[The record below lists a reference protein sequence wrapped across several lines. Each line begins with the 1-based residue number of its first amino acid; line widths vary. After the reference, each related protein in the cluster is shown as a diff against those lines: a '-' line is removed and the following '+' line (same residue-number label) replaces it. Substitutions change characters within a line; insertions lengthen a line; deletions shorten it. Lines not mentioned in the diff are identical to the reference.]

1 MCAKYIGRRVNVGIA
16 KETVRGTAV
25 AATYSV
31 PKTNLTVDDKANVVR
46 SGESFGDISGVGS
59 QSIVAGRMSAGAL
72 EGEINVN
79 SFGLILLSALGSV
92 STVAQN
98 SDYKHTFTMAN
109 TNIHQSL
116 TIHVEN
122 PNNEKYFA
130 GSVIDSLEINVAPE
144 EIVTF
149 SAGFKGRKGNDT
161 TYTASYT
168 TEDFKFVGRDL
179 SFKVAADTTGLA
191 AATAL
196 SVKALKLTINKNS
209 DYDWV
214 CGTLEPEDVLNK
226 QVTIQGQ
233 ITFNYEDDT
242 WKNYMT
248 GGTKRAVRIQ
258 LTNTRDTMASENPSF
273 LLDLYSVDFSEWE
286 PQLANDDIAT
296 QTINFTALYDY
307 TNAKM
312 IANCYLVSAVASY

>member
-1 MCAKYIGRRVNVGIA
+1 MAKYIGRRVNVGIG
-16 KETVRGTAV
+16 KESTRGTV
-25 AATYSV
+25 VDATYSV
-31 PKTNLTVDDKANVVR
+31 PKTNITFDDKANVVR
-46 SGESFGDISGVGS
+46 SGESFGHISGVGS

-79 SFGLILLSALGSV
+79 SFGLILLSTLGALS
-92 STVAQN
+92 SAAQN
-98 SDYKHTFTMAN
+98 SDYKHTYTLSN

-116 TIHVEN
+116 SIHVEN

-130 GSVIDSLEINVAPE
+130 GCVVDSLEINVAPE

-161 TYTASYT
+161 TYTAVYT

-179 SFKVAADTTGLA
+179 VFKVATDTTGLD

-233 ITFNYEDDT
+233 LTLNYEDDT
-242 WKNYMT
+242 WKSYMT

-258 LTNTRDTMASENPSF
+258 LTNTRDTMTSENPSF
-273 LLDLYSVDFSEWE
+273 RLDLYSVDFSEWE
-286 PQLANDDIAT
+286 PQLGNDDIAT

-307 TNAKM
+307 ATGKV
-312 IANCYLVSAVASY
+312 ISDCYLVNAVASY